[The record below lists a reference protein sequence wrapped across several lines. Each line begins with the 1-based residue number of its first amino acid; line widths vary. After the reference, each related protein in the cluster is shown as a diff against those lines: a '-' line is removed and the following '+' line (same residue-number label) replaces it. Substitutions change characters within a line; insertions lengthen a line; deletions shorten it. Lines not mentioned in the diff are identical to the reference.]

1 MSSLSQ
7 CAIQLEQSG
16 AGLQTETGSIILK
29 QGHDCT
35 QPTAIITID
44 GDPTA
49 WYAGQGM
56 IGLRGDD
63 SYDKYDTDAEMT
75 FTWTV
80 EQQPTGSNIS
90 FTQAGTDIVAT
101 PMIGGTYVF
110 KLTVTNTLGS
120 VGEITSTNII
130 PEFSSTPTAN
140 AGTDRLGM
148 KNVTLALNG
157 TGSFDMDGDTL
168 TYKWTVL
175 TKPAGATINFNST
188 TTVSPQIVADKSG
201 VYEIELEVEDPDG
214 NKSTDTVAV
223 EISNRLQTIQFT
235 DIGPISLSDLA
246 PPKLDPA
253 TENSYIGRSMS
264 KFALNCATGEDP
276 DSYALTQL
284 STVSELIN
292 NNLVTTTGGMT
303 KPYKMGQSYGMVCCQ
318 PPETFNLVGAG
329 IRSFKLFFSTDNS
342 YSIDNYE
349 LQVALDAGFTN
360 IIHSEILPATTND
373 WSASNAC
380 PVTQYYARVRT
391 KKAFTNPNHTCYSGW
406 AVMPVHTIDMADGI
420 DIVYCIDNTG
430 SMGPH
435 IGSVRAATNTIVST
449 LDGITD
455 NWRIAGVS
463 YNDPGATDRFD
474 WSTDASYIAAEVAK
488 FGAYGGGDAP
498 EATYYGVGVSLT
510 KTFRPNVAKMIIIIT
525 DITSKATNGWDATR
539 AINAANDKGVMLV
552 GVHTTTNG
560 LNQLKQLSDGTGGV
574 SITAGAGVGP
584 AMSDLFTTHLV
595 PSCGSNGIVQ
605 GETSLT

>member
-1 MSSLSQ
+1 MSSLSE

-16 AGLQTETGSIILK
+16 AALLTESGSIILK
-29 QGHDCT
+29 TGHDCT
-35 QPTAIITID
+35 APTAVISID

-63 SYDKYDTDAEMT
+63 SSDKYDTDEEMT
-75 FTWTV
+75 FNWSL
-80 EQQPTGSNIS
+80 QSQPTGSSMALNQS
-90 FTQAGTDIVAT
+90 GTDITAN
-101 PMIGGTYVF
+101 PLIGGTYVF
-110 KLTVTNTLGS
+110 ELTVTNTLGS
-120 VGEITSTNII
+120 VGTITSTNII
-130 PEFSSTPTAN
+130 PEFSSVPTAN
-140 AGTDRLGM
+140 AGTDRVGM

-157 TGSFDMDGDTL
+157 TGSFDMDGDVL
-168 TYKWTVL
+168 TYKWIVAS
-175 TKPAGATINFNST
+175 KPVNST
-188 TTVSPQIVADKSG
+188 VSFSSTTVVSPQITCSLPGAYV
-201 VYEIELEVEDPDG
+201 IQLEVEDPDG
-214 NKSTDTVAV
+214 NKDTDTV
-223 EISNRLQTIQFT
+223 EISIVNRLQTIQFT
-235 DIGPISLSDLA
+235 DTGPISLSDLA
-246 PPKLDPA
+246 PPKLDAA
-253 TENSYIGRSMS
+253 TEDSYIGRSMS
-264 KFALNCATGEDP
+264 KFATNCSVGV
-276 DSYALTQL
+276 DSPANNLEKL
-284 STVSELIN
+284 SSVSEMIDT
-292 NNLVTTTGGMT
+292 NLVTNAGGMT
-303 KPYKMGQSYGMVCCQ
+303 KPYKMSASYGMVCCQ

-360 IIHSEILPATTND
+360 VIHSETLPATTSE
-373 WSASNAC
+373 WSARNAC
-380 PVTQYYARVRT
+380 PVTQYYARIRT
-391 KKAFTNPNHTCYSGW
+391 KKAYTNPSHTCYSGW
-406 AVMPVHTIDMADGI
+406 AVMPVHTVDMADGI

-435 IGSVRAATNTIVST
+435 IGSVQSATNTIIST
-449 LDGITD
+449 LDGITN

-474 WSTDASYIAAEVAK
+474 WSTDASYISSQVAS

-539 AINAANDKGVMLV
+539 AINTANDKGVILV
-552 GVHTTTNG
+552 GVHTSTNG
-560 LNQLKQLSDGTGGV
+560 LSQLKELSDGTGGV

-595 PSCGSNGIVQ
+595 PNCGDNGIVE
-605 GETSLT
+605 GETSLA